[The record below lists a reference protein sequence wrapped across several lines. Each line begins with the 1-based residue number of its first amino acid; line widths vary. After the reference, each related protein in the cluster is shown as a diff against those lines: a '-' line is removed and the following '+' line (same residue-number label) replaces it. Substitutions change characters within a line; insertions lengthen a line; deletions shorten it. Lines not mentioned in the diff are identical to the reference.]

1 MAGYESSILE
11 TIREVVVGTPDN
23 TDFDADLKMHINGSL
38 AKLNQVG
45 VGRHI
50 LVQNTDQQWVD
61 FMDDAQLN
69 GNQYFSLV
77 PLFVSLNTKLLFD
90 PPPPSSVEY
99 HSMQVKELLWRL
111 QVVYD
116 ER

>member
-1 MAGYESSILE
+1 MVVYESSILE
-11 TIREVVVGTPDN
+11 TVREVVVGESDN

-38 AKLNQVG
+38 VKLNQIG
-45 VGRHI
+45 VGKHL
-50 LVQNTDQQWVD
+50 LVQNADQQWVD
-61 FMDDAQLN
+61 FMDETQVN
-69 GNQYFSLV
+69 GNRYFSLV
-77 PLFVSLNTKLLFD
+77 LLFVYLNTKLLFD

-99 HSMQVKELLWRL
+99 HSSQINELLWRL